1 MTKFTKAFEA
11 GFAAKKEEIQQMGFA
26 AARDKFNIECPVG
39 VKWEGSAEGLEY
51 CNGEMAALEEGIAK
65 GLHR

>member
-1 MTKFTKAFEA
+1 MNKSTPAYNA
-11 GFAAKKEEIQQMGFA
+11 GFATKKQEISEMGFA

-39 VKWEGSAEGLEY
+39 IKWQGSAEGLEY
-51 CNGEMAALEEGIAK
+51 SKGEMAALEEAVAY

>member
-1 MTKFTKAFEA
+1 MTKFTAAFDA
-11 GFAAKKEEIQQMGFA
+11 GFTAKQEEIRDMGFA
-26 AARDKFNIECPVG
+26 AARDKFNIDCPVG

-51 CNGEMAALEEGIAK
+51 SKGEMAALEEAISK